1 MAEEMEIEID
11 KSGRVTMR
19 TKGVK
24 GPECMKLADLMA
36 QIVGREESRE
46 KTQEFHENSEQVF
59 IRQNVNQN
67 RS

>member
-1 MAEEMEIEID
+1 MAEEIEIEID
-11 KSGRVTMR
+11 KSGKVTMR

-24 GPECMKLADLMA
+24 GPACMDLADLVA

-46 KTQEFHENSEQVF
+46 KTQEFYEATEQVV
-59 IRQNVNQN
+59 IRQNVTQR